1 MLAAARRLIRAVKIL
16 ARDGR
21 IPRSLR
27 GLVAFGVLPIPG
39 PLDEVAL
46 LVVGVIL
53 WTFYRDRLRE
63 AWSQAAPLSRD
74 ARIRTGHSG

>member
-1 MLAAARRLIRAVKIL
+1 MLAVARRLIRAVKIL

-21 IPRSLR
+21 IPKSLR

-46 LVVGVIL
+46 LVVGLIL

-63 AWSQAAPLSRD
+63 AWSEAAPTLRD
-74 ARIRTGHSG
+74 ARTRTGRSG